1 MAINVKQVTL
11 WRKEVDNRAG
21 VLAST
26 LEPIARAGVDLQ
38 VVMGYRYPGNETKA
52 AIEVYPVTGK
62 KAASAAQA
70 ANLTASS
77 IPTLHVEGDNRP
89 GLGYAIARALAD
101 GGINI
106 SFEVAQVIGRRF
118 SAIFGFETDDQAK
131 KAATVIK
138 KAVAAKSK
146 ARARG

>member
-70 ANLTASS
+70 ANLTASA

-101 GGINI
+101 AGINI

-131 KAATVIK
+131 KAAAVIK
-138 KAVAAKSK
+138 RAVAGKRK
-146 ARARG
+146 